1 MADVSSN
8 QPVNEVSN
16 VSPVAE
22 KTLSAYRDAYQ
33 KASPAAMALD
43 LDDLILINIDV
54 PTAVTTALGSLPEI
68 LAFRERAK
76 GVTEFDLVQIDELG
90 TYARA
95 TMHAHGE
102 WLAATAPPEAI
113 QSLNDEGLALRDLL
127 YSDAS
132 ALSKRG
138 LVNSGPL
145 VEFKKGVG
153 YKNLAT
159 DLVGLA
165 SLLRHSWTA
174 IEGKSALM
182 IAEIDRAEEL
192 SEKLLLAVGARE
204 QAPGVIAEVAQMR
217 QRMFT
222 LFVKAYD
229 QARRVISFL
238 RWSEGDIETIAPS
251 LYAARMKGSRRTDP
265 GPAEATPTAPGT
277 SLPVNPLAP
286 AAAAGPGAPAAT
298 TPLATAPGLPGS
310 SPFAVGG

>member
-8 QPVNEVSN
+8 LVITPVSDVSIA
-16 VSPVAE
+16 AE
-22 KTLSAYRDAYQ
+22 KPLSAYREAFQ
-33 KASPAAMALD
+33 KASAAALALEAD
-43 LDDLILINIDV
+43 NLVPINIDV

-68 LAFRERAK
+68 LALRERAQ
-76 GVTEFDLVQIDELG
+76 GVTEFDLMTIDELG

-102 WLAATAPPEAI
+102 WLAATAPPEAL
-113 QSLNDEGLALRDLL
+113 QALNDEGLALRDLL
-127 YSDAS
+127 YSDAT

-138 LVNSGPL
+138 LINGAPL
-145 VEFKKGVG
+145 IEFKKGVG

-165 SLLRHSWTA
+165 SLLRHNWKQ
-174 IEGKSALM
+174 IERKTALM

-192 SEKLLLAVGARE
+192 SEKLLMAVGARE
-204 QAPGVIAEVAQMR
+204 QAPGVAAEVALMR

-222 LFVKAYD
+222 LFVRAYD

-251 LYAARMKGSRRTDP
+251 LYASRMKGSRRSEP
-265 GPAEATPTAPGT
+265 GTSETAPAAPGT
-277 SLPVNPLAP
+277 ALPVTPATPVIAPGASAP
-286 AAAAGPGAPAAT
+286 AAAPAVA
-298 TPLATAPGLPGS
+298 AGLPNS
-310 SPFAVGG
+310 NPFAVGS